1 MRYYISFK
9 LGFIIFI
16 FEKICFCNRLKRDY
30 LKRDVHSRRHRA
42 IREKL
47 NAKLFEL
54 LFEHSLNEIF
64 VLATSKIIKKM
75 YRENQNNR
83 HLRFELKLYYL
94 IYICYEFNQT
104 AIKHLFPSKPILL
117 MINFPAKFLRIIYKV
132 VFALNYKTK
141 QSR

>member
-1 MRYYISFK
+1 M
-9 LGFIIFI
+9 GFIIFI

-30 LKRDVHSRRHRA
+30 LKRVVHSRRHRA
-42 IREKL
+42 IREQL

-83 HLRFELKLYYL
+83 HLRFELK
-94 IYICYEFNQT
+94 
-104 AIKHLFPSKPILL
+104 
-117 MINFPAKFLRIIYKV
+117 
-132 VFALNYKTK
+132 
-141 QSR
+141 